1 MTGVTFI
8 NVFQVPPGKDEEFLG
23 LWRQTNDYAQTKPG
37 YLGHALHRALDGALG
52 GTSAARYV
60 NVARWASAEQF
71 AAANDDHFRELVGQP
86 GWRQFSFAPGLYEVV
101 DTAVAEPG

>member
-1 MTGVTFI
+1 MAAVTFI
-8 NVFQVPPGKDEEFLG
+8 NVFDVPPGTDEEFLG

-37 YLGHALHRALDGALG
+37 YLGHALHRALDQ
-52 GTSAARYV
+52 TSAAGYV

-71 AAANDDHFRELVGQP
+71 RAANDEHFRELIGQP

-101 DTAVAEPG
+101 DTAAADEPG